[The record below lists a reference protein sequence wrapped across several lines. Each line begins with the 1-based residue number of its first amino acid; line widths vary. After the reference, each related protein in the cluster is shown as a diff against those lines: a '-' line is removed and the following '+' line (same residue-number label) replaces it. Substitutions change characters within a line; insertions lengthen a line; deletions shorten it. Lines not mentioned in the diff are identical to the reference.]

1 MSRVAKN
8 PVLIPDNVKLAVEN
22 NKVIVEGPK
31 GKDELTI
38 NKDISVVQEDSSV
51 TIKYDESIST
61 QVAIAGT
68 TRALINNMVI
78 GVNIGFEKKLELV
91 GVGYRAKLNGNTLDL
106 TLGFSHPIKHQLPEN
121 VTAETPS
128 QTEIILNSH
137 NKQLLGQTAAEIR
150 AYRPPEP
157 YKGKGVKYVLA
168 SLLTV
173 YQFIVFFFELKSP
186 PFLQKSFRFL
196 CSNTSSPTLES
207 PPTDSAP
214 IVEPHLLGG
223 LRMRRPCG

>member
-8 PVLIPDNVKLAVEN
+8 PVLIPDNVKLSVEN

-38 NKDISVVQEDSSV
+38 SKDISVVQEDSSV

-128 QTEIILNSH
+128 QTEIILKSH

-157 YKGKGVKYVLA
+157 YKGKGVKYA
-168 SLLTV
+168 DE
-173 YQFIVFFFELKSP
+173 QIKRKEAK
-186 PFLQKSFRFL
+186 K
-196 CSNTSSPTLES
+196 
-207 PPTDSAP
+207 AA
-214 IVEPHLLGG
+214 GAG
-223 LRMRRPCG
+223 A